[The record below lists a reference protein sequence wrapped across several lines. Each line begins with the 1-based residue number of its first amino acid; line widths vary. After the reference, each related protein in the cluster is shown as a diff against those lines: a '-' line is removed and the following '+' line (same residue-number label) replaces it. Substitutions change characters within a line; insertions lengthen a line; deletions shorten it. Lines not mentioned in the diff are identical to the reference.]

1 MEETPTSDNIINF
14 NNLSSNDEENSK
26 IQDEIVI
33 DKFMNTCVAVISLIL
48 LFIFFH
54 IFFPLFLFEIPYKK
68 ILIFDKINNVLIF
81 TYTGMLGCRISKC
94 SKYYRNKTYNL
105 SQIKKVKIYRTSE
118 ADPNIVF
125 NKLYYINCC
134 VYSTD
139 GQTDDLFPGI
149 PFNQEK
155 YDEIV
160 TFFKKHF
167 NTEIIPFETDINT
180 YDVNNDS
187 NDNNDLYP

>member
-1 MEETPTSDNIINF
+1 
-14 NNLSSNDEENSK
+14 
-26 IQDEIVI
+26 
-33 DKFMNTCVAVISLIL
+33 
-48 LFIFFH
+48 
-54 IFFPLFLFEIPYKK
+54 
-68 ILIFDKINNVLIF
+68 
-81 TYTGMLGCRISKC
+81 MLGCRISKC
-94 SKYYRNKTYNL
+94 SKYYSNKTYNL
-105 SQIKKVKIYRTSE
+105 SQIKKVKIYRTSK